1 MLSRSSKLRRR
12 ILAQAAASSC
22 AANRIVISRS
32 TETALAASS
41 VIVAAQLRF
50 TSLTS
55 RSWAASKYS
64 AILARIS
71 ATLASL
77 VPADSTSLASLDDM
91 VRRLDLEVERT
102 RRGSG

>member
-1 MLSRSSKLRRR
+1 
-12 ILAQAAASSC
+12 
-22 AANRIVISRS
+22 
-32 TETALAASS
+32 
-41 VIVAAQLRF
+41 
-50 TSLTS
+50 
-55 RSWAASKYS
+55 
-64 AILARIS
+64 LARIS